1 MKNPQQNKDDQ
12 KHNMKNKKIK
22 YWIRNSLHFIYFV
35 EETNL
40 FCTQNENLP
49 HVKWRNAKWN
59 GQKCQAWEK
68 NGCEGCDDRQK

>member
-1 MKNPQQNKDDQ
+1 MQNPQQNKDDQ

-49 HVKWRNAKWN
+49 HVK
-59 GQKCQAWEK
+59 
-68 NGCEGCDDRQK
+68 